1 MGGGASSDMTA
12 CNMVSSWASSAN
24 AGGGFNASSWGG
36 LAAFS
41 SPAPVAGTSSCNQ
54 QQASTVGNLATAP
67 QNGQLAGLGTPLDQ
81 IVIGDVTETPEP
93 STVLMLG
100 AGLGFVAY
108 VRRRRSSTAA

>member
-1 MGGGASSDMTA
+1 MTA
-12 CNMVSSWASSAN
+12 CNMVNSWASSSN
-24 AGGGFNASSWGG
+24 TSGGWSADSWGG

-41 SPAPVAGTSSCNQ
+41 STPVAPSSGSGCNQ

-100 AGLGFVAY
+100 AGLGLVAY
-108 VRRRRSSTAA
+108 VRRRRNTTAA